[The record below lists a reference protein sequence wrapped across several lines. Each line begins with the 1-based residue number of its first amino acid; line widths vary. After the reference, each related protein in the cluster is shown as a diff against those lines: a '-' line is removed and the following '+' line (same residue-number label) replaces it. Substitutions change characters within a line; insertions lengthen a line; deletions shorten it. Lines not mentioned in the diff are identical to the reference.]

1 MRWGAANTSFSCGAF
16 CEAKYKFRRR
26 PKRGR
31 GGRGVWGNSASP
43 EPKRSPAA
51 LLAKSRTQQ
60 KSFLFLLEKKS
71 GGRKIKNIEKTFL
84 RGGERQRVA
93 AGRSVSFAQRNFA
106 QSLEYPKNIKNIR
119 AMRMFLIKY
128 SKRVRGIEPLAPVWK
143 TGVLPLYDTRILALL
158 YLFP

>member
-60 KSFLFLLEKKS
+60 KSFLFLLEKKIGRAQNKKYRENFFAGWRASAS
-71 GGRKIKNIEKTFL
+71 GG
-84 RGGERQRVA
+84 GAERQF
-93 AGRSVSFAQRNFA
+93 RSKKF
-106 QSLEYPKNIKNIR
+106 R
-119 AMRMFLIKY
+119 AKFRISQKY
-128 SKRVRGIEPLAPVWK
+128 QKHPHCADVFDI
-143 TGVLPLYDTRILALL
+143 
-158 YLFP
+158 